1 MNSNNKKKY
10 TISQYMKF
18 ILPSLLGILLFITP
32 IYWGGKWTIGVGIL
46 AEFVKKNLNDYLA
59 PFMILMFCLSIII
72 TILAKLSQPAFIEN
86 NDSMKKLFDVGMF
99 WIIIRMAG
107 TILAILT
114 FLEIGPEFIWSGN
127 TGGVALGLVKV
138 LSTWFFFSAFF
149 IPLLLDFGIM
159 DLVGT
164 LIRGIMKPLFT
175 LPGRS
180 TLDCMASW
188 IGSGTVGV
196 VITTMQYDEGYY
208 TQREAC
214 VIATCFSIV
223 SIAFCLVVTDV
234 IGMGHM
240 FIQIYLT
247 VSIVSIIAAILIPRI
262 PPLSRKPDTYY
273 EPVGKQINEVV
284 PEGKTKFQWGLEK
297 ALEKANTDNSMG
309 QVVKKGFD
317 TVVDIWFG
325 LCPVVMT
332 LATAALIIAE
342 YTPIFNIISY
352 PIIPILNLLQIPEA
366 AAAAPTIIV
375 GFADMFLPAVIGQ
388 SITSE
393 LTRFIIVSLSVTQ
406 LVFMTETGPVIFR
419 SNLKINFVELFIVFI
434 ERTIITL
441 PIIVLIAHLFF
452 F

>member
-1 MNSNNKKKY
+1 
-10 TISQYMKF
+10 
-18 ILPSLLGILLFITP
+18 
-32 IYWGGKWTIGVGIL
+32 
-46 AEFVKKNLNDYLA
+46 
-59 PFMILMFCLSIII
+59 
-72 TILAKLSQPAFIEN
+72 
-86 NDSMKKLFDVGMF
+86 
-99 WIIIRMAG
+99 
-107 TILAILT
+107 
-114 FLEIGPEFIWSGN
+114 
-127 TGGVALGLVKV
+127 
-138 LSTWFFFSAFF
+138 
-149 IPLLLDFGIM
+149 
-159 DLVGT
+159 
-164 LIRGIMKPLFT
+164 
-175 LPGRS
+175 
-180 TLDCMASW
+180 
-188 IGSGTVGV
+188 
-196 VITTMQYDEGYY
+196 
-208 TQREAC
+208 
-214 VIATCFSIV
+214 
-223 SIAFCLVVTDV
+223 
-234 IGMGHM
+234 
-240 FIQIYLT
+240 
-247 VSIVSIIAAILIPRI
+247 
-262 PPLSRKPDTYY
+262 
-273 EPVGKQINEVV
+273 
-284 PEGKTKFQWGLEK
+284 
-297 ALEKANTDNSMG
+297 MG